1 MQKYGCK
8 PCLYFDEISIN
19 YPLLPK
25 NYAIDLFIIYTRGL
39 LTEPFTLFGIRFAP
53 LWLPLERRLQTAAV
67 LFWILLFTVSP
78 SLTMF
83 ILYYTIAKT
92 TYFKWVG
99 ILYTAWYI
107 YDFDTCNKGGR
118 R

>member
-1 MQKYGCK
+1 MQ
-8 PCLYFDEISIN
+8 LIF
-19 YPLLPK
+19 
-25 NYAIDLFIIYTRGL
+25 FIYTRGW